1 VSASGSRGTRVDWR
15 AVLAKAYLPPSLFRG
30 SSMRRLLHA
39 LPVVLLAG
47 WGAPLPAQQADW
59 VSQLLT
65 AAQLPV
71 ATAEARR
78 AGVTSTDIRSV
89 LDAMIRSKVPAY
101 EATALIDTA
110 RVLQREQGPVD
121 NFGAFVQ
128 SQLAAGKRGPAL
140 AAAIRAEHAR
150 QGKGNAAKGAANRG
164 GGTIDREHPEMNDD
178 KMRGDDSAKAHGRG
192 NAGSHGRP
200 QGGKPQQNNPGRGH
214 SASGAR

>member
-1 VSASGSRGTRVDWR
+1 
-15 AVLAKAYLPPSLFRG
+15 
-30 SSMRRLLHA
+30 MRRLLHA
-39 LPVVLLAG
+39 LPVALLIG
-47 WGAPLPAQQADW
+47 WNAPLRAQQPDW
-59 VSQLLT
+59 VNQLLT
-65 AAQLPV
+65 AARLPV

-78 AGVTSTDIRSV
+78 DGVASTDIRAV

-101 EATALIDTA
+101 EATAVIDTT
-110 RVLQREQGPVD
+110 RVLRREQGPVD

-164 GGTIDREHPEMNDD
+164 RNEARDDDDERDDDGKRSDDRKRDD
-178 KMRGDDSAKAHGRG
+178 DRKGDDDSAKARGRG

-200 QGGKPQQNNPGRGH
+200 QGGKPKQDNPGRGH
-214 SASGAR
+214 SASGTR